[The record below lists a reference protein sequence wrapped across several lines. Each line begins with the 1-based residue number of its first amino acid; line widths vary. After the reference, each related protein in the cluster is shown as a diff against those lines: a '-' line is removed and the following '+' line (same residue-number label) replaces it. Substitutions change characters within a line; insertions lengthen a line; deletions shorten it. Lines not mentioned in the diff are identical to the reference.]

1 MMDFYV
7 LTWYKKSARSIIG
20 FQCPAVILLEPRLV
34 IYSRQEEGAVQE
46 EPINT
51 RGTF

>member
-1 MMDFYV
+1 MMEFYV

-34 IYSRQEEGAVQE
+34 IYSWTGGAVSAGRA
-46 EPINT
+46 N
-51 RGTF
+51 